1 MLDLHAPE
9 LNATRGERLAQPA
22 YKADFRERR
31 QRGNRDSWKLERRQH
46 FEESDPS
53 PSREALRQG
62 DWAEAMRLID
72 AQRAEHVRNVRED
85 SERGAAFHRIRV
97 VEEPLTP
104 YVQWELHAL
113 RVQAESG
120 TRIRVVDIGQIRDLE
135 PLDTL
140 LPELVSLCGHT
151 LYEIRYTAEGVPD
164 GAVRYT
170 DPGLIERWEA
180 VMKALYEAGE
190 DLIAYIDRYVAHL
203 PPPRLTRKA
212 G

>member
-1 MLDLHAPE
+1 MLDLHAPDLDTE
-9 LNATRGERLAQPA
+9 QGERLTQPA
-22 YKADFRERR
+22 YKEDFWQRR
-31 QRGNRDSWKLERRQH
+31 QRPGRDSWKLERLQH
-46 FEESDPS
+46 FEEHSS

-62 DWAEAMRLID
+62 DWDEAMRLVD
-72 AQRAEHVRNVRED
+72 VRRAEHLTNAQD
-85 SERGAAFHRIRV
+85 DHSRGAVFHRIRI

-120 TRIRVVDIGQIRDLE
+120 TRINVVNAEQIRGLE
-135 PLDTL
+135 GPGQL
-140 LPELVSLCGHT
+140 LPELVSLGGHT
-151 LYEIRYTAEGVPD
+151 LYEIRYTVEGVPD

-170 DPGLIERWEA
+170 DAGLIERWEGF
-180 VMKALYEAGE
+180 MTALYEAGE

-203 PPPRLTRKA
+203 PPPLLTRKA